1 MKKLLLS
8 VFNVSA
14 SALVYLVF
22 GKSDKYGRS
31 TGKFFGRSYIL
42 RKRKHLQRSPSYF
55 KGECFNSMHCGL
67 WAFSLEHKQGRG
79 VYFKAI
85 KDDQG
90 SETIVR

>member
-1 MKKLLLS
+1 MKKLILAA
-8 VFNVSA
+8 FNITA
-14 SALVYLVF
+14 SILVRLVF
-22 GKSDKYGRS
+22 GKADKYGRS

-42 RKRKHLQRSPSYF
+42 RKRKNLQRSASYF

-79 VYFKAI
+79 VYFNNI

-90 SETIVR
+90 SESVMS

>member
-1 MKKLLLS
+1 MKNLLLS

-22 GKSDKYGRS
+22 RKSNK

-79 VYFKAI
+79 VYFNAI

-90 SETIVR
+90 SESVIS

>member
-22 GKSDKYGRS
+22 RKFNK
-31 TGKFFGRSYIL
+31 TGKLFGRSYIL
-42 RKRKHLQRSPSYF
+42 RKRKNLQRSPSYS
-55 KGECFNSMHCGL
+55 KGECFRSMHCGL

-79 VYFKAI
+79 VYFNGI

-90 SETIVR
+90 SESVMS